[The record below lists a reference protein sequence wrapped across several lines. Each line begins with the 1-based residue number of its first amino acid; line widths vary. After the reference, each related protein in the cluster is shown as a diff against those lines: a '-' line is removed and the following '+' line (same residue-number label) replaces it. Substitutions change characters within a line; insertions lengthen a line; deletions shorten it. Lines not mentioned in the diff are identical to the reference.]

1 MAKTKFYAVRNGRKT
16 GIFGS
21 WEECQK
27 QVAGFSGAEFKS
39 FTTRQGAL
47 SYLGQEDGIAEKPF
61 ADKAKAI
68 GGTVHVGCPAGEGEK
83 QSGTEAVAY
92 VDGSYDKKSGDFSY
106 GVVFMYQGREE
117 RFNQRIQ
124 DKELAAMHNV
134 AGEIKGSE
142 AAMDYALQRGIK
154 ALRIY
159 HDYEG
164 IAKWCTG
171 EWKTNREGTRA
182 YRAYYEGIK
191 SRLQVTFVKVKGHS
205 GDTYNDIADQL
216 AKQALGIGKA

>member
-1 MAKTKFYAVRNGRKT
+1 MAKTKFYAVRKGRRT

-21 WEECQK
+21 WEECQR
-27 QVAGFSGAEFKS
+27 QVTGFSGAEFKS

-47 SYLGQEDGIAEKPF
+47 SYLGQESGTEEMPFRDTEEDGKDRE
-61 ADKAKAI
+61 
-68 GGTVHVGCPAGEGEK
+68 GEGQQPE
-83 QSGTEAVAY
+83 EAVAY
-92 VDGSYDKKSGDFSY
+92 VDGSYDKRSGDFSY
-106 GVVFMYQGREE
+106 GVVFLYQGREE
-117 RFNQRIQ
+117 RFCQRLQ

-142 AAMDYALQRGIK
+142 AAMDYALGKGIK
-154 ALRIY
+154 YLRIY

-182 YRAYYEGIK
+182 YKAYYEGIK

-205 GDTYNDIADQL
+205 GDRYNDVADQL
-216 AKQALGIGKA
+216 AKQALRLGKGME